1 MTAQSPR
8 SASPAS
14 ERSRTAGVADART
27 GAAGTLLVMAGGT
40 GGHVFP
46 GLAVAH
52 AMRAE
57 GWRVVWLGNAT
68 GMEATLVPQHGI
80 PMAFVRFGGLRGK
93 GLRTKLMLP
102 LNLLR
107 ACADSLR
114 ILRRVKP
121 DVVLGM
127 GGYITFP
134 AGIMTALSGRALVM
148 HEQNSVAGLANK
160 VLAKFAR
167 RVLVAFPGALPKGE
181 WTGNPIREE
190 VINVA
195 PPAQRYAARRGPLRL
210 LVVGGSL
217 GAAALNET
225 VPKAL
230 AQLPA
235 HLRPHV
241 VHQAGAKHMDA
252 LRAHYAAAGLT
263 ATVVSTA
270 PAAAPTAT
278 TATAL
283 NTPPAAAS
291 NATSIPTAPSL
302 EAVDP
307 TSIELVPFIDDIAT
321 AYAQADVVIC
331 RAGAMTIAEVAAV
344 GVAALFV
351 PFPFAVDDHQTGNA
365 AFLADQGAA
374 VLIQQRDLDATRLA
388 NWLAGLTRATLAEM
402 AEKARALA
410 KPDATAQV
418 ARVCMA
424 AAAASRTPA

>member
-1 MTAQSPR
+1 MMVQPPR
-8 SASPAS
+8 PVQSASPADA
-14 ERSRTAGVADART
+14 RSRTAG
-27 GAAGTLLVMAGGT
+27 AATRTLLVMAGGT

-57 GWRVVWLGNAT
+57 GWHVVWLGNAT

-80 PMAFVRFGGLRGK
+80 PMEFVRFGGLRGK

-102 LNLLR
+102 FNLLR

-114 ILRRVKP
+114 ILRRIKP

-195 PPAQRYAARRGPLRL
+195 PPAQRYAARSGALRL

-235 HLRPHV
+235 DARPHV
-241 VHQAGAKHMDA
+241 VHQAGAKHMEA
-252 LRAHYAAAGLT
+252 LRANYAAAGLT
-263 ATVVSTA
+263 SL
-270 PAAAPTAT
+270 AAA
-278 TATAL
+278 
-283 NTPPAAAS
+283 AAAVTPIS
-291 NATSIPTAPSL
+291 AQEGVSR
-302 EAVDP
+302 
-307 TSIELVPFIDDIAT
+307 SIELVPFIDDIAT

-331 RAGAMTIAEVAAV
+331 RAGAMTIAEIAAV

>member
-1 MTAQSPR
+1 
-8 SASPAS
+8 
-14 ERSRTAGVADART
+14 
-27 GAAGTLLVMAGGT
+27 LLVMAGGT

-52 AMRAE
+52 AMRAD

-68 GMEATLVPQHGI
+68 GMEATLVPQHDI
-80 PMAFVRFGGLRGK
+80 PMEFVRFGGLRGK
-93 GLRTKLMLP
+93 GLRTQLMLP

-107 ACADSLR
+107 ACGESLR
-114 ILRRVKP
+114 ILRRIKP

-195 PPAQRYAARRGPLRL
+195 PPVQRYAARSGPLRL

-217 GAAALNET
+217 GAAALNDT

-230 AQLPA
+230 ALLPA
-235 HLRPHV
+235 HQRPHV
-241 VHQAGAKHMDA
+241 MHQAGAKHMDA
-252 LRAHYAAAGLT
+252 LRANYAAAGLT
-263 ATVVSTA
+263 
-270 PAAAPTAT
+270 P
-278 TATAL
+278 
-283 NTPPAAAS
+283 
-291 NATSIPTAPSL
+291 NATQHGARDDLQDKGGIAAQGS
-302 EAVDP
+302 EQKM
-307 TSIELVPFIDDIAT
+307 TSEGDARLVELVPFIDDIAT

-331 RAGAMTIAEVAAV
+331 RAGAMTIAEIAAV

-365 AFLADQGAA
+365 AFLADHGAA
-374 VLIQQRDLDATRLA
+374 ILIQQRDLDATRLA